1 MKKTT
6 TLTLSMLTSLLLLT
20 GCATPQPSAVNKLH
34 NEVGKLNQQMRQL
47 TDQAT
52 VLEQQSQLNSGSAQG
67 AWLLPGANTAVLLQS
82 NAGEL
87 RLSLS
92 HVEAEA
98 SGTRALLHIRAAG
111 EQPLVPLTAK
121 IEWGE
126 LDPTTGK
133 PLSADSQSQEITL
146 PASLLPKAEATV
158 PLRLSGIQ
166 PEQLGYVRVH
176 DVVPQVAVG
185 PQAAQP

>member
-6 TLTLSMLTSLLLLT
+6 VFTISMLTSVLLLS
-20 GCATPQPSAVNKLH
+20 GCAAPKPPAVDKLH

-47 TDQAT
+47 TAQAT
-52 VLEQQSQLNSGSAQG
+52 VLEQQNQLNSGAPQG
-67 AWLLPGANTAVLLQS
+67 AWLLPNANTAVLLQS
-82 NAGEL
+82 NVGEL

-98 SGTRALLHIRAAG
+98 NGTRALLHIRAAG
-111 EQPLVPLTAK
+111 EQPLVPLTAL

-126 LDPTTGK
+126 LDPITGK
-133 PLSADSQSQEITL
+133 PLPADRQSQSIEL
-146 PASLLPKAEATV
+146 PSSLLPKAETTIS
-158 PLRLSGIQ
+158 LRLSGIQ

-176 DVVPQVAVG
+176 DIVPQQITG
-185 PQAAQP
+185 K